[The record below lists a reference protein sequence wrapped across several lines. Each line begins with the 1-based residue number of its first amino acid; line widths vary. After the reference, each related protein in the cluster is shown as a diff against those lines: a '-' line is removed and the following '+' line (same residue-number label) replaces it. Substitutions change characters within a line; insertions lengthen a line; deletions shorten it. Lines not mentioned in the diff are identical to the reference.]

1 MNALIADRKVVVSFV
16 NRDERHRASGERR
29 ARKREKRGGKR
40 NIIKEAMAGACFS
53 QDRSRRDDNTRTHR
67 HLGATIVKL
76 GQVKARSV

>member
-1 MNALIADRKVVVSFV
+1 MNRLIADRKLCSSFV
-16 NRDERHRASGERR
+16 NREERHSASGEGH
-29 ARKREKRGGKR
+29 ARKRGKRGGKR
-40 NIIKEAMAGACFS
+40 NIIKGAMVGTCFS